1 MKKFLSCVMGAVFAF
16 TTVAVAASCGEEGD
30 KAPLKVTV
38 EVAET
43 ATTVCGADYKVPDAV
58 VRGVEDYDMEISIA
72 ATAGGTVNY
81 NEETKSFYAKNLGA
95 PAYTITYT
103 ASYQDAGK
111 TETAVGVTKLPRQ
124 TA

>member
-1 MKKFLSCVMGAVFAF
+1 
-16 TTVAVAASCGEEGD
+16 
-30 KAPLKVTV
+30 
-38 EVAET
+38 
-43 ATTVCGADYKVPDAV
+43 
-58 VRGVEDYDMEISIA
+58 MEISIA

-111 TETAVGVTKLPRQ
+111 TETAVGVTKLSTTTARNPPFPRPI
-124 TA
+124 T

>member
-58 VRGVEDYDMEISIA
+58 VQGSRGLRHGNFHRGD
-72 ATAGGTVNY
+72 GGRN
-81 NEETKSFYAKNLGA
+81 
-95 PAYTITYT
+95 
-103 ASYQDAGK
+103 GK
-111 TETAVGVTKLPRQ
+111 L
-124 TA
+124 